1 MALQSFEVLE
11 TFVAPWSKTRRQ
23 RDFKL
28 WLKMKK
34 MAELK
39 LAPEELLDTV
49 AVRPSWPVRLVAAIV
64 MLNGL
69 FAILEVLY
77 TRFSSR
83 IESLLPVN
91 YEYFGRFFGL
101 FAGFGL
107 IYFSSRLLRRKLLA
121 WWIAFIGSMLIVI
134 DHGLFARDIS
144 ALVLP
149 ALSLILLVVYR
160 DEFIVRSETDSLR
173 QGLGLLA
180 LSVVIAVTYGTIG
193 FARLM
198 PRDFSPPRDIS
209 LREGAVRTVKEFVL
223 IGNEDLHPRTRTAR
237 WFLDSLDIFGAAA
250 IGFAFLSLFRPL
262 EYRFRTAPA
271 EREHARTIL
280 EAYGNSSED
289 AFKLWPED
297 KSYFFSDTG
306 DAFVAY
312 RVGRGVALVLGEPVG
327 PKAGWARLLKQF
339 RTYCHL
345 HDWDVALIYVP
356 KTRLKLLEGAGFKAL
371 KIGEDA
377 IVETAHFER
386 TVAYNKHFRAIR
398 NKFARLDY
406 KFEVSDPPQ
415 SPGTLGQLGRVTRS
429 WLSGEGRSERG
440 FGLGYHDAGYLG
452 RNRLYLVKDGA
463 GRLVAF
469 ANAIRSYNP
478 DQETVDLMRHMS
490 ETETGAMD
498 YLIMNIIHSLHDRG
512 VAEFSLG
519 LAPMTGVGTGPEVS
533 TEERVVGYLSR
544 LGLGQF
550 SYEGLRRFKSKFE
563 PRWEDRYLFYERGP
577 VGLARAAVAIG
588 EVMQRR

>member
-1 MALQSFEVLE
+1 M
-11 TFVAPWSKTRRQ
+11 TDPN
-23 RDFKL
+23 
-28 WLKMKK
+28 
-34 MAELK
+34 

-49 AVRPSWPVRLVAAIV
+49 SVRPAWPVRLVAAIV
-64 MLNGL
+64 LLNGL

-77 TRFSSR
+77 TRFSVR
-83 IESLLPVN
+83 LESLLPFD
-91 YEYFGRFFGL
+91 YEYYGRFFGL

-107 IYFSSRLLRRKLLA
+107 IYFSSQLLRRKQLA
-121 WWIAFIGSMLIVI
+121 WWIAFVGSMLIVV

-144 ALVLP
+144 ALVVP
-149 ALSLILLVVYR
+149 SLSLILLVVYR
-160 DEFIVRSETDSLR
+160 DEFNVRSEPASLR

-180 LSVVIAVTYGTIG
+180 LSVLIAVTYGTIG

-223 IGNEDLHPRTRTAR
+223 VGNEDLHPRTRTAQ

-271 EREHARTIL
+271 ERERARTIL
-280 EAYGNSSED
+280 EAHGTSSED

-297 KSYFFSDTG
+297 KSYFFSEPG

-312 RVGRGVALVLGEPVG
+312 RVARGVALVLGEPVG
-327 PKAGWARLLKQF
+327 PSQEWGRLLKQF
-339 RTYCHL
+339 RTYCHR
-345 HDWDVALIYVP
+345 HDWDVALLYVP
-356 KTRLKLLEGAGFKAL
+356 KTRLKLFENAGFRAL

-377 IVETAHFER
+377 IVETRHFEAA
-386 TVAYNKHFRAIR
+386 VAGNKHFRAVR
-398 NKFARLDY
+398 NKFARLGYD
-406 KFEVSDPPQ
+406 FAVTDPPQ
-415 SPGTLGQLGRVTRS
+415 SPATLAQMARITRS
-429 WLSGEGRSERG
+429 WLSGERRSERG

-452 RNRLYLVKDGA
+452 RNRLYLVRNG
-463 GRLVAF
+463 GGNVVAF

-478 DQETVDLMRHMS
+478 RQATVDLMRH
-490 ETETGAMD
+490 EAAAETGVMD
-498 YLIMNIIHSLHDRG
+498 YLFMNIIQALHDQG
-512 VAEFSLG
+512 LSEFSLG

-563 PRWEDRYLFYERGP
+563 PRWEDRYLLYERGP
-577 VGLARAAVAIG
+577 VGLARAAVATA

>member
-1 MALQSFEVLE
+1 MVGMAN
-11 TFVAPWSKTRRQ
+11 
-23 RDFKL
+23 
-28 WLKMKK
+28 
-34 MAELK
+34 LK

-49 AVRPSWPVRLVAAIV
+49 ASRPVWPVRLVAAIV
-64 MLNGL
+64 LLNGL

-77 TRFSSR
+77 TRFSVR

-91 YEYFGRFFGL
+91 YEYYGRFFGL

-121 WWIAFIGSMLIVI
+121 WWIAFVGSILIVL

-144 ALVLP
+144 ALVIP
-149 ALSLILLVVYR
+149 SLSLVLLVMYR
-160 DEFIVRSETDSLR
+160 DEFNVRSETASLR
-173 QGLGLLA
+173 QGLALLG
-180 LSVVIAVTYGTIG
+180 LSVVLAVTYGTIG

-198 PRDFSPPRDIS
+198 PHDFNPPRDIS
-209 LREGAVRTVKEFVL
+209 LQEGAARTVKEFVL
-223 IGNEDLHPRTRTAR
+223 IGNEDLHPRTRTAT

-271 EREHARTIL
+271 ERERARAIL
-280 EAYGNSSED
+280 EAHGNSSED

-297 KSYFFSDTG
+297 KSYYFSESG
-306 DAFVAY
+306 ESFVAF
-312 RVGRGVALVLGEPVG
+312 RVARGVALVLGEPVG
-327 PKAGWARLLKQF
+327 PKAEWARLLKHF

-345 HDWDVALIYVP
+345 HDWDVALLYVP
-356 KTRLKLLEGAGFKAL
+356 RARLKLLEGAGFRAL

-377 IVETAHFER
+377 IVETSRFEDEVAH
-386 TVAYNKHFRAIR
+386 NKHFRGVR
-398 NKFARLDY
+398 NKFARLGY
-406 KFEVSDPPQ
+406 GFELLDPPQ
-415 SPGTLGQLGRVTRS
+415 SWTILGRLARVTRS

-452 RNRLYLVKDGA
+452 RNRLYLASDGG
-463 GRLVAF
+463 GRVVAF

-478 DQETVDLMRHMS
+478 HQETVDLMRHLA
-490 ETETGAMD
+490 EAETGTMD
-498 YLIMNIIHSLHDRG
+498 YLFMNIIHSLHDQG

-519 LAPMTGVGTGPEVS
+519 LAPMTGVGTGSEVS

-550 SYEGLRRFKSKFE
+550 SYEGLRRYKSKFE
-563 PRWEDRYLFYERGP
+563 PRWEDRYLLYERGP
-577 VGLARAAVAIG
+577 VGLARAALAIG